1 MGHLP
6 SIAPLV
12 TRYRISRIGRPGLGL
27 VRYDDPVSTPD
38 PPYSA
43 GPLQMWRDFCVAFG
57 QVWEGYKK
65 TPPGC

>member
-1 MGHLP
+1 M
-6 SIAPLV
+6 
-12 TRYRISRIGRPGLGL
+12 
-27 VRYDDPVSTPD
+27 RYDTRMPAPEL
-38 PPYSA
+38 PCSA

>member
-1 MGHLP
+1 MDCAG
-6 SIAPLV
+6 
-12 TRYRISRIGRPGLGL
+12 GRG
-27 VRYDDPVSTPD
+27 VRYDDPVPTPE

-43 GPLQMWRDFCVAFG
+43 GPLQMWRDFCLAFG